1 MRCLIRNKVPFYYAN
16 LIGSEEIINEDGYKT
31 GEKRLIY
38 DRPKQIEANISVA
51 KGEVVLQLFGGN
63 ESYDK
68 IIVSDDTHLPIN
80 EYSVI
85 WIDSVPVF
93 DEKNNEII
101 TPNNY
106 IVKRIAKSLN
116 SVSIAVNRVNIS

>member
-1 MRCLIRNKVPFYYAN
+1 MRCLIRNKVSFYYAN
-16 LIGSEEIINEDGYKT
+16 LIGSEEIVNEDGYKT
-31 GEKRLIY
+31 GEKRLFY
-38 DRPKQIEANISVA
+38 DKPKRTEANISVA

-68 IIVSDDTHLPIN
+68 IIVSDDMQLPIN

-93 DEKNNEII
+93 DEKNNETI

-106 IVKRIAKSLN
+106 VVKRIAKSLN
-116 SVSIAVNRVNIS
+116 SVSIAVNRVNVS